1 MSAET
6 FPSDEAPAESAAQ
19 AVPFASEFIT
29 MSKQEH
35 MDLVMQAHFYKSMHR
50 LAQERAAERHARLL
64 RLLRQMKEQSA
75 QREAALRAELE
86 QAQAKIRD
94 LQQRLFGR
102 KSESH
107 SSTERQGTSAH
118 APRGHRR
125 GVPSHGRS
133 MQKSLPA
140 RHETI
145 ELQAPQCP
153 QCGLALK
160 PFPGTED
167 SEVLEIEVKAYRR
180 VIHRKRYTPTCQC
193 GCLPGIVCA
202 PSAPKLIAKG
212 KFGIS
217 VWMHVLLDKFLYARP
232 SHRLLQEFDRHG
244 LPMSAGTLSGGL
256 QAIAP
261 MFTPFKQAFLN
272 KLRSELHWHADETR
286 WAVFMHEL
294 YSAGHHWYLWVFH
307 SPSVV
312 HYVLNP
318 SRCAQVVI
326 DELQGVKSGVISC
339 DRYSA
344 YKKFARLNPGVVLAY
359 CWAHQRRDFL
369 ELATRHPACKAWALQ
384 WVSAIGELYQLNAVR
399 LQTPLKSAERG
410 VAQIALE
417 QGMQRMTTQRDAA
430 LADPEL
436 GNPARKVLQSMKT
449 HWSGLSVFVKLPWV
463 PMDNNTAE
471 RDERGPV
478 VGRKNFYGS
487 GAQWAG
493 DLAATMYSVLATLKL
508 WGINPTTWLFAYLQA
523 CAENVH
529 QAPSDL
535 SRFLP
540 WTMDQARLAA
550 MRAEQPAPAALAEVF
565 DSS

>member
-1 MSAET
+1 MSTET
-6 FPSDEAPAESAAQ
+6 FRLDGAPAEIGTQ
-19 AVPFASEFIT
+19 AVPFASELIT
-29 MSKQEH
+29 LTKQEH
-35 MDLVMQAHFYKSMHR
+35 IDLVMQAHYYKSMHQR
-50 LAQERAAERHARLL
+50 ALERAAWRQARLL
-64 RLLRQMKEQSA
+64 RLLRQLKEQNA

-102 KSESH
+102 KSERT
-107 SSTERQGTSAH
+107 SSAERHGKSAP

-133 MQKSLPA
+133 MQTDLPA

-145 ELQAPQCP
+145 DLQAPQCP
-153 QCGLALK
+153 QCGLGLK

-167 SEVLEIEVKAYRR
+167 SEVLEIEVQAYRR
-180 VIHRKRYTPTCQC
+180 VIHRKRYAPTCQC

-202 PSAPKLIAKG
+202 PAAPKLIAKG

-217 VWMHVLLDKFLYARP
+217 VWTHVLLDKFLYARP
-232 SHRLLQEFDRHG
+232 SLRLLQELAHHG

-261 MFTPFKQAFLN
+261 MFAPIRQAFID

-286 WAVFMHEL
+286 WAVFMHAL
-294 YSAGHHWYLWVFH
+294 YNSGHHWYLWVFH

-312 HYVLNP
+312 HYVLDP
-318 SRCAQVVI
+318 SRAAQVVI
-326 DELQGVKSGVISC
+326 DELRGVKNGVISC
-339 DRYSA
+339 DRYGA
-344 YKKFARLNPGVVLAY
+344 YKKFARLNPGVVLAF

-369 ELATRHPACKAWALQ
+369 ELATRHPACEVWALQ
-384 WVSAIGELYQLNAVR
+384 WVSAIGELYHLNAVR
-399 LQTPLKSAERG
+399 LQTPQDSAERG

-417 QGMQRMTTQRDAA
+417 QGMLRMQSQRDEA
-430 LADPEL
+430 LADSKLAE
-436 GNPARKVLQSMKT
+436 PARKVLQSMKS
-449 HWSGLSVFVKLPWV
+449 HWNGLSVFVKSPWV
-463 PMDNNTAE
+463 PMDNNIAE

-493 DLAATMYSVLATLKL
+493 ELAAVMYSVLATLKL
-508 WGINPTTWLFAYLQA
+508 WKINPHTWLFAYLQA
-523 CAENVH
+523 CAENDH
-529 QAPSDL
+529 RAPSDL
-535 SRFLP
+535 SSFLP
-540 WTMDQARLAA
+540 WTMDAARLAA
-550 MRAEQPAPAALAEVF
+550 MRAGRPAPAALAEVF